1 MNNCFNTKQY
11 QSRVFLPIFLLI
23 FSISLIIYDCGKK
36 APDVSTEKL
45 LAKIADKTIS
55 VDEFIRR
62 AEYTIRP
69 AYCKDDNYIH
79 KKIILNSLVAEKLF
93 ALEAGNENELT
104 RNAQF
109 QDYIKGRKKQAMRQ
123 WLYNEIAYK
132 KVKLDTNEIKKIYKL
147 AGRKYNINFC
157 SLKDSSKIKQFKRE
171 LINSKI
177 SYEEAY
183 RRYFG
188 LEEIPQREVSWND
201 QDEAAIHNALFATS
215 LEEGQIIGPIAT
227 EDGHYLLMQIVG
239 WTNRLAIS
247 DTDIR
252 QRWNDVS
259 EQLKTNQANKIYT
272 RYVAQVMRGKKVEF
286 SRDTFIKLAEIFAPF
301 YLKSMEDK
309 KEAFNR
315 RFWKDEML
323 PDSLAGNIDEIMD
336 HSLLQIDGQPWKVSD
351 FMKEMMI
358 HPLVFRKRK
367 ISHQEFPEQFKLAIV
382 DMIRDK
388 YITQEAYKKGYDKV
402 SAVVSNAEM
411 WQDYLLAQYQ
421 KNRFLKAVNATDE
434 TDYMKTISGYLNKY
448 VDSLQTK
455 YKDQIQIDTDQFE
468 KIQLTRID
476 VFALQ
481 KNVPFPIIV
490 PSFPLLT
497 TDNKLDYGRKMT
509 N

>member
-1 MNNCFNTKQY
+1 MTNPNKKNFFK
-11 QSRVFLPIFLLI
+11 FALLLFLLLYLPLS
-23 FSISLIIYDCGKK
+23 FCGKK
-36 APDVSTEKL
+36 VSVDPTENV
-45 LAKIADKTIS
+45 LAKIGDKTIS
-55 VDEFIRR
+55 VDEFFRR

-69 AYCKDDNYIH
+69 PYCKGDNYIH
-79 KKIILNSLVAEKLF
+79 RKIILNSLVAEKLF
-93 ALEAGNENELT
+93 ALEAGTNNELT

-109 QDYIKGRKKQAMRQ
+109 QDYIRGRKEQAMRQ

-157 SLKDSSKIKQFKRE
+157 SLKDSSNINQFKRE
-171 LINSKI
+171 LINTKN

-183 RRYFG
+183 RHYFG
-188 LEEIPQREVSWND
+188 LEEIPQREVSWED
-201 QDEAAIHNALFATS
+201 QDEVAIHNALFAAP
-215 LEEGQIIGPIAT
+215 LEKGQIIGPITT
-227 EDGHYLLMQIVG
+227 EDGYYLLMQIIG
-239 WTNRLAIS
+239 WTDRLAIS
-247 DTDIR
+247 DTDIQR
-252 QRWNDVS
+252 RWNDVS

-286 SRDTFIKLAEIFAPF
+286 SRDAFFKLAEIFAPL

-315 RFWKDEML
+315 RFWKDEIL
-323 PDSLAGNIDEIMD
+323 PDSLAGDIDEIMD
-336 HSLLQIDGQPWKVSD
+336 HSLLQIDGQLWKISD

-367 ISHQEFPEQFKLAIV
+367 ISHQEFPEQFKLAII
-382 DMIRDK
+382 DMIQDK
-388 YITQEAYKKGYDKV
+388 YLTQEAYKKGYDKV

-421 KNRFLKAVNATDE
+421 KNRFLKAINATHE
-434 TDYMKTISGYLNKY
+434 TDYMKAISGYLNKY

-455 YKDQIQIDTDQFE
+455 YNDQIQIDTDQFE

-476 VFALQ
+476 MFALQ

-497 TDNKLDYGRKMT
+497 TDNKMDYGRKMST
-509 N
+509 RTP